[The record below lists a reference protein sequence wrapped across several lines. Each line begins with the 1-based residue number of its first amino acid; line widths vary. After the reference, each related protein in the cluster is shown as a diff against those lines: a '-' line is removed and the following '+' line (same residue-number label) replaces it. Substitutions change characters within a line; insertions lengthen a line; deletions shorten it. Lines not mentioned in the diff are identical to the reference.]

1 METKQQDAEWT
12 WFIEETERGSH
23 IFVHLF
29 QGTLQSFN
37 QLLFKMTTD
46 EKLLPEDSSI
56 WFISVVFAYFPQFEL
71 WLSWFLLW
79 WLVFGKI
86 LKKCI

>member
-12 WFIEETERGSH
+12 WLIEETERGSH

-29 QGTLQSFN
+29 QETLQSFN

-56 WFISVVFAYFPQFEL
+56 LVYISSFCIFSTIWIVA
-71 WLSWFLLW
+71 
-79 WLVFGKI
+79 I
-86 LKKCI
+86 LIFVMVIGFW